1 MQSRRQLDFNSE
13 SIYSYRSES
22 RYFIGME
29 ILVRLFKIFI
39 AENSPI
45 CEPWRIKDDCS

>member
-22 RYFIGME
+22 RYFIDLK
-29 ILVRLFKIFI
+29 ILVRLFKVFT

-45 CEPWRIKDDCS
+45 CELKVNQR